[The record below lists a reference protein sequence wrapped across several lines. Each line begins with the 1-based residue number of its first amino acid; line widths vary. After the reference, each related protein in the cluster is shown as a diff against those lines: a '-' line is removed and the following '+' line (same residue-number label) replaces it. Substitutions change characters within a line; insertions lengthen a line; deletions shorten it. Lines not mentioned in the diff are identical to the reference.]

1 MKFTREG
8 GSIELRVDV
17 THTPLA
23 ALPPGVAA
31 ASPSAAWLQIQ
42 VIDTGIGVEPD
53 KLQRIFM
60 PFVQAEESTVREFGG
75 TGLGLTV
82 RSGACRQHLT
92 HACIRPSLA
101 VALFLVAAH
110 ADLSTHSAR
119 DGRRAD
125 RQQRGPRPWHDVH
138 VHHSAAAV
146 GSS

>member
-17 THTPLA
+17 THTPP

-31 ASPSAAWLQIQ
+31 ASPSAAWLQFQ

-53 KLQRIFM
+53 KLQRIFV

-82 RSGACRQHLT
+82 RSEACTQQLT
-92 HACIRPSLA
+92 RAWCIRRSLG
-101 VALFLVAAH
+101 VALFLVPAH
-110 ADLSTHSAR
+110 ARRSVSALR
-119 DGRRAD
+119 T
-125 RQQRGPRPWHDVH
+125 QW
-138 VHHSAAAV
+138 AAP
-146 GSS
+146 